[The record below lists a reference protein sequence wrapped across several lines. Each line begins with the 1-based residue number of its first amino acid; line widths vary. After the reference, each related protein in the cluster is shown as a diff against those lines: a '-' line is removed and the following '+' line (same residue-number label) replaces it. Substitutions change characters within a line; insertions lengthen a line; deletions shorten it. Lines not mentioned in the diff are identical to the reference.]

1 MAAITLEDVNQN
13 LVQQNDILNKVQDAS
28 TRMSQSIEAL
38 VDTLKDGF
46 AGDDL
51 EEDREQR
58 PKVIPQTRAAPGL
71 GGGGTFDFVA
81 FGAGLLSGLLK
92 SIPIIIAALSGAV
105 IASFNEF
112 ANDLARTLAAQF
124 LGLGKLIARAFTFT
138 RIPKLVA
145 AISRGIQSLFAPG
158 GIFSL
163 IGKIVNPLVR
173 LFNGATGK
181 LLSSVAKGIGILGTV
196 LRTIF
201 LPIGLLVTA
210 YDTIKG
216 AVKGYEDGTVMG
228 ALSGAVGGFIGSI
241 VGAPANLLNQFV
253 QFLDNKLKFISP
265 ETRKRLEELDF
276 EKVILDFFLDLPDK
290 INKLFEKA
298 LNVDIGIPDFDFP
311 NPFEGIRQK
320 IGSMD
325 FSSMNLGEAFGMN
338 FNFGDKLK
346 GVLLDLFG
354 GNSFDPGFDDDD
366 TGVAIASSPA
376 PTAITLREEGQ
387 IQREGRRGQGG
398 DAPAATIIDQSVRSN
413 NTSTHPLYVGGQ
425 KGMDTGDLV
434 ARDNTYA
441 GVGYA
446 GIRG

>member
-13 LVQQNDILNKVQDAS
+13 LVQQNDILNKVQKSS

-51 EEDREQR
+51 EKDREQK

-124 LGLGKLIARAFTFT
+124 LGLGKLITRAFTFT
-138 RIPKLVA
+138 RIPKLVE

-181 LLSSVAKGIGILGTV
+181 LLGGVAKVIGTLGTA

-210 YDTIKG
+210 YDTLKG
-216 AVKGYEDGTVMG
+216 AAEGYERDGIF
-228 ALSGAVGGFIGSI
+228 GGFTGGAGGFLASFIG
-241 VGAPANLLNQFV
+241 VPADLLKDIIKYFGE
-253 QFLDNKLKFISP
+253 KLGMSP
-265 ETRKRLEELDF
+265 EIQRKLDEFSF
-276 EKVILDFFLDLPDK
+276 EKTIEDFFFDLPDK

-311 NPFEGIRQK
+311 NPFERIREK

-325 FSSMNLGEAFGMN
+325 FSPMNLGEAFGMN

-354 GNSFDPGFDDDD
+354 GNSYDPGFDDDD

-398 DAPAATIIDQSVRSN
+398 AAPAATIIDQSVRSN

-425 KGMDTGDLV
+425 KGMDIGDLV

-446 GIRG
+446 GVRG